1 MDQAYSKSV
10 MLACAAVILLIFIV
24 GTFSIVKN
32 NINSLN
38 EANAKTSAQLNQEL
52 GTVTGTKVTGTY
64 IIALFNSNVGSSAVE
79 IRVDGS
85 KLQNVNGIQENASYA
100 QEATRVENGKTI
112 YSFTKVVE

>member
-38 EANAKTSAQLNQEL
+38 EANAKTSAQLNQEM
-52 GTVTGTKVTGTY
+52 GTATGTKVTGTY
-64 IIALFNSNVGSSAVE
+64 IITLFNSNVGSSAVE
-79 IRVDGS
+79 IFVGGS
-85 KLQNVNGIQENASYA
+85 KLSDVKSIREGDSYT

-112 YSFTKVVE
+112 YSFTKVS

>member
-52 GTVTGTKVTGTY
+52 GTATGTKVTGTY
-64 IIALFNSNVGSSAVE
+64 IIALFNSNAGSSAVE
-79 IRVDGS
+79 IHVDGQKIS
-85 KLQNVNGIQENASYA
+85 GVGSIKESDAYT

-112 YSFTKVVE
+112 YSFKKAV

>member
-38 EANAKTSAQLNQEL
+38 EANAKTSAQLNQ
-52 GTVTGTKVTGTY
+52 
-64 IIALFNSNVGSSAVE
+64 
-79 IRVDGS
+79 
-85 KLQNVNGIQENASYA
+85 
-100 QEATRVENGKTI
+100 
-112 YSFTKVVE
+112 